1 MSLAE
6 QRVKVCAVDIDAWSS
21 ADGQFCLTFSSDLT
35 VSQLDRVPVCVC
47 RCVCEN
53 TRRRL
58 FLHRPL
64 GMVEHHKNK
73 YCRNMSERQNM
84 N

>member
-35 VSQLDRVPVCVC
+35 VSQLG
-47 RCVCEN
+47 
-53 TRRRL
+53 RRL

-64 GMVEHHKNK
+64 GMVEHHENK

>member
-35 VSQLDRVPVCVC
+35 VSQLG
-47 RCVCEN
+47 
-53 TRRRL
+53 RRL
-58 FLHRPL
+58 FLLRPL

-73 YCRNMSERQNM
+73 HCRNMSERQNM